1 MYFKFQE
8 FITLLLGRMYVIEW
22 SDVFTLTFSPEEVD
36 IVRIV
41 AFCQKVLVRPLIRFL
56 GVWDTQVGKV

>member
-1 MYFKFQE
+1 M
-8 FITLLLGRMYVIEW
+8 LVVLIEW